1 MIKILT
7 NNNSGYKWY
16 TNETSHAKGFVFDAE
31 GNLYKDEKLLDYF
44 SDIQDNIN
52 FEKKLSEANGQFAII
67 INQNGKLLAATDIIR
82 SFPIFYKKEEEDITI
97 SDDIYIIINPETKID
112 ENSKRIFRATGYVTG
127 SATLAEKVS
136 QIEAGQY
143 ISLEDNKLTIKFY
156 HTFIQETEKKSF
168 DEAKSEL
175 RVIMERVGKRL
186 TKLLGDRPVAIPL
199 SGGLDSRI
207 IAFLLRENGY
217 NNVKCFTYGVQKGNP
232 ELERARKV
240 AETLGYNWTF
250 IDYNL
255 YKNTNFLDTE
265 QFANYVDYASQFC
278 SKFYFSEYFAAE
290 NLKNNL
296 CLPMETVFIPGHSGD
311 SISGSHLRPYMN
323 NYHNIKIIAKNIQ
336 YSQFNLIDMS
346 GEDRRK
352 CTKEIALQ
360 LSRSNYT
367 DYQVFENWI
376 MKERQAKYIVNSCRI
391 WEFHGYQYVL
401 PLWDKELAD
410 FLIRQPFEYRLYQKL
425 YRAVLKE
432 WFSEKGLWFA
442 ADEKEH
448 ESDLMQ
454 FVKMTIKSIMPW
466 LRRKRDLYAGDC
478 YGFREITR
486 EMVSSLPHPE
496 KIRSYNGIFTEWY
509 IRRIKG

>member
-7 NNNSGYKWY
+7 NNNSGYQWHSNG
-16 TNETSHAKGFVFDAE
+16 TVHAKGFVFDAK
-31 GNLYKDEKLLDYF
+31 GNLYKDEKILDYF
-44 SDIQDNIN
+44 SDIQDNTN
-52 FEKKLSEANGQFAII
+52 FERKLSEANGQFAII
-67 INQNGKLLAATDIIR
+67 INKNGKLLAATDIIR
-82 SFPIFYKKEEEDITI
+82 SFPIFYKKEKEVLTI
-97 SDDIYIIINPETKID
+97 SDDIYSITNTETKID
-112 ENSKRIFRATGYVTG
+112 EKAKRIFRATGYVTG
-127 SATLAEKVS
+127 SATLAEDVK

-143 ISLEDNKLTIKFY
+143 ISLEDNELTPKFY
-156 HTFIQETEKKSF
+156 HTFIQKTEKKSF

-175 RVIMERVGKRL
+175 RTIMGRVGKRL
-186 TKLLGDRPVAIPL
+186 ATLLGGRPVAIPL

-240 AETLGYNWTF
+240 AETLGYDWIF

-255 YKNTNFLDTE
+255 YKNNNFLGTE
-265 QFANYVDYASQFC
+265 QFANYVNHASQLC

-290 NLKNNL
+290 YLKNGL
-296 CLPMETVFIPGHSGD
+296 GLPLETVFIPGHSGD

-323 NYHNIKIIAKNIQ
+323 NYHNIKTIAKTIQ
-336 YSQFNLIDMS
+336 YSQFNLIEMS
-346 GEDRRK
+346 GEERRK
-352 CTKEIALQ
+352 CTKEIAMQ
-360 LSRSNYT
+360 LSRDNCT
-367 DYQVFENWI
+367 DYQAFENWI

-391 WEFHGYQYVL
+391 WEFHGYKYAL

-425 YRAVLKE
+425 YRTVLKE
-432 WFSEKGLWFA
+432 WFAEKGLWFE
-442 ADEKEH
+442 ADEKKH

-454 FVKMTIKSIMPW
+454 FVKMLIKSIMPW
-466 LRRKRDLYAGDC
+466 LRRKSDLFAGDC
-478 YGFREITR
+478 YGFRETTR
-486 EMVSSLPHPE
+486 EIVSALPHPE